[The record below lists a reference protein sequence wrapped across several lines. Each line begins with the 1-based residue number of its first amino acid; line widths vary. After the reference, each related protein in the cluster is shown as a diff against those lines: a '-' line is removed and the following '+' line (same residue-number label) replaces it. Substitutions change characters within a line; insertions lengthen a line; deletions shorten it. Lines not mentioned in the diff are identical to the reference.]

1 MLCTCGQRE
10 LSHDQKRAQCQ
21 KILYDDVN
29 LQRRLRGDDVISF
42 GVAHAHSG
50 NYLNFTSGRRRRG
63 SASPNLKV
71 PNTTL

>member
-1 MLCTCGQRE
+1 M
-10 LSHDQKRAQCQ
+10 
-21 KILYDDVN
+21 
-29 LQRRLRGDDVISF
+29 ISF

-71 PNTTL
+71 PNIKKRERVQRLRSLLKNEAIAEFF